1 MPYDH
6 LLYHLRPVLTGTP
19 ADKVSGPQGE
29 RGSEYVTSSMYS
41 QADLSKSMLACIHF
55 MLFMIDVLCVCAW
68 VRGCVG
74 ALVRGRVGAWVR
86 GLRGCVGYVGCLRA
100 RVRVRPHV
108 GPHVYGSTLSY
119 CPCDLCFLG
128 YTWGRLL
135 LRAYALSVLYAALRE
150 PSYADLGHVSRAA

>member
-55 MLFMIDVLCVCAW
+55 MLFMIDVLCVCAH
-68 VRGCVG
+68 GCVG
-74 ALVRGRVGAWVR
+74 ARACAARGRS
-86 GLRGCVGYVGCLRA
+86 LI
-100 RVRVRPHV
+100 
-108 GPHVYGSTLSY
+108 
-119 CPCDLCFLG
+119 F
-128 YTWGRLL
+128 
-135 LRAYALSVLYAALRE
+135 
-150 PSYADLGHVSRAA
+150 